1 MNEIL
6 YIIALS
12 LGSVVTIFILTK
24 LMGYREISQMSTFD
38 YINSI
43 TIGSIAAEMATSL
56 EDNFMQPLVAMIVY
70 ALAALALSWISLKS
84 LRARRIIEGAP
95 LVLLNGGELY
105 RENLKKAK
113 INVTEFLAQ
122 CRINGYFDI
131 SKLEAAILEGDGK
144 ISFLPK
150 VSERPVTLVDMKLT
164 GQQEHLVANVIL
176 DGEIRYE
183 NLKHTGN
190 DEKWLLEQIKAQ
202 GANGAEDVLL
212 ATCDTNNRVTVFLK
226 ENRRKAVDVLM

>member
-1 MNEIL
+1 MQEIL

-12 LGSVVTIFILTK
+12 LGSVAAIFILTK

-56 EDNFMQPLVAMIVY
+56 ESSFVQPLTAMIVY
-70 ALAALALSWISLKS
+70 ALATLALSWVSLKS
-84 LRARRIIEGAP
+84 LRARRVIEGTP
-95 LVLLNGGELY
+95 LVLMNGGELY

-122 CRINGYFDI
+122 CRVNGYFDI

-150 VSERPVTLVDMKLT
+150 VTDRPVTLVDMKLT
-164 GQQEHLVANVIL
+164 GEQEHLVANVIL

-183 NLKHTGN
+183 NLKHTGK
-190 DEKWLLEQIKAQ
+190 DEKWLLGQIRAQ
-202 GANGAEDVLL
+202 GADSEKDVLL
-212 ATCDTNNRVTVFLK
+212 ATCDINNKVTVFLK
-226 ENRRKAVDVLM
+226 DSHSDAVDVLM